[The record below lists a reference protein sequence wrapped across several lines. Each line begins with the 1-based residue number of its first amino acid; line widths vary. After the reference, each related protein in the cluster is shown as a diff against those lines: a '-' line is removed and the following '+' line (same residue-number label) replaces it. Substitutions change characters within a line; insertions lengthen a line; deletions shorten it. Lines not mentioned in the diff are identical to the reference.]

1 MRWLLLALCAV
12 ACRGEVQESPRT
24 ARSTSPSASPV
35 AAPSSAI
42 GAQPSA
48 PDAASDAPNQDVDL
62 TQRAHAPRYPFGAI
76 HSPIDARQVA
86 VWEAHVAAHPGLR
99 EDRFMKVG
107 DSITAS
113 GDSLFCIGRPQTLKA
128 LEAARPTSQPSV
140 HPSKQAPLLHSA
152 LDPAL
157 HQAALHFGA
166 GGPYGGS
173 FGRTSAAAVVGWSAH
188 SALFGGL
195 RQEQQALRARYA
207 LIQFGTNDIEVG
219 AIHHFADKLF
229 DVVEQVHR
237 AGALPVLYTIPS
249 RADRA
254 RSAAEVPR
262 YNAVIRGLAQAFEA
276 PLVDLH
282 LALSA
287 LPRRGLTGDGI
298 HPTTYSGPAGR
309 APCDFSPQGLEA
321 GYNRRNHLTLEVLAR
336 LLAARAGKLGEAR
349 RQAEWS
355 GDGTNSTPYEPPGW
369 PLIDFSAR
377 AAELPAGPCGGAAR
391 GVSYRLRLTERARV
405 ELLGFD
411 RRVAR
416 DVVLSS
422 EAEPQRCLGSDARRL
437 RLELPA
443 GSYRVE
449 LREVKASPEEAPGS
463 RSALEV
469 GSLLVARIDGE

>member
-1 MRWLLLALCAV
+1 MRWLLLVSLCAV

-24 ARSTSPSASPV
+24 ARSAPSV
-35 AAPSSAI
+35 AAP
-42 GAQPSA
+42 PSA
-48 PDAASDAPNQDVDL
+48 EPGASDAAGDAPKQDVSL
-62 TQRAHAPRYPFGAI
+62 TKRAHAPRYPFGAV

-86 VWEAHVAAHPGLR
+86 AWEAHVALHPGLR

-128 LEAARPTSQPSV
+128 LAAASGAGQPAEDAGR
-140 HPSKQAPLLHSA
+140 QAVQLTKTA
-152 LDPAL
+152 AL

-219 AIHHFADKLF
+219 QLHHYADKLF
-229 DVVEQVHR
+229 DVVEAVHR
-237 AGALPVLYTIPS
+237 EGALPVLYTIPS

-282 LALSA
+282 LALSS
-287 LPRRGLTGDGI
+287 LPRRGLSGDGI
-298 HPTTYSGPAGR
+298 HPTTTSGPAGR

-321 GYNRRNHLTLEVLAR
+321 GYNLRNHLTLEVLAR
-336 LLAARAGKLGEAR
+336 LLAARAGQLGEAR
-349 RQAEWS
+349 RSVEWS
-355 GDGTNSTPYEPPGW
+355 GDGTNSRPYESPSW
-369 PLIDFSAR
+369 PLIDFSAL

-391 GVSYRLRLTERARV
+391 GASYRVRLTERARV

-411 RRVAR
+411 REVAR
-416 DVVLSS
+416 DVVLFS
-422 EAEPQRCLGSDARRL
+422 EAEPQRCLGKDARRL
-437 RLELPA
+437 RLTLPA